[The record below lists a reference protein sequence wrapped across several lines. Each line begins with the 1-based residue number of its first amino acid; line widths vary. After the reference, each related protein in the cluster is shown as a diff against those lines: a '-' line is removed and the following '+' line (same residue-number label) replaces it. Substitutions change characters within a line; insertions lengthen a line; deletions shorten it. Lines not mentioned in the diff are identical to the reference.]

1 MSARA
6 DMHLTD
12 AQVNEYVDRV
22 MDEAAR
28 EEVERHLSSCTSC
41 RSAVEETR
49 AVVTTAQRERAR
61 VTAPAEL
68 WPMVAASTIHLAAMR
83 RQVLASMRGALIVGA
98 IALVAATAV
107 VTWKVARWTAPH
119 TTPEST
125 APASTAPPRADAL
138 GPGRHAGHAGHPTT
152 IRTAPEPPRAPEAPR
167 P

>member
-1 MSARA
+1 MSARE
-6 DMHLTD
+6 DRHLTD

-28 EEVERHLSSCTSC
+28 AEVQEHLASCASC

-49 AVVTTAQRERAR
+49 DVVTTAQRERVRA
-61 VTAPAEL
+61 TAPPEL

-83 RQVLASMRGALIVGA
+83 RQVLASLRGALIAGA

-107 VTWKVARWTAPH
+107 VTWKIARWTAPR
-119 TTPEST
+119 PVST
-125 APASTAPPRADAL
+125 QPVPMRGGKL
-138 GPGRHAGHAGHPTT
+138 GPGQHAGHAGHPTN

>member
-1 MSARA
+1 MRARESG
-6 DMHLTD
+6 HLTD

-28 EEVERHLSSCTSC
+28 AEVEQHVASCASC
-41 RSAVEETR
+41 RSAVEETH
-49 AVVTTAQRERAR
+49 AVLTTAQRERAS

-68 WPMVAASTIHLAAMR
+68 WPMVAASTIHLGAVR

-107 VTWKVARWTAPH
+107 VTWKVARWTTPRTVPAP
-119 TTPEST
+119 TVPVTSGGP
-125 APASTAPPRADAL
+125 
-138 GPGRHAGHAGHPTT
+138 GPGRHAEHAGHPATR
-152 IRTAPEPPRAPEAPR
+152 RTAPEPPRAPEAPR

>member
-1 MSARA
+1 MSAREGG
-6 DMHLTD
+6 HLTD

-28 EEVERHLSSCTSC
+28 AEVERHVASCADC
-41 RSAVEETR
+41 RDAVDETR
-49 AVVTTAQRERAR
+49 AVVTTAQRERVR

-68 WPMVAASTIHLAAMR
+68 WPMVAASTIHLAAIR
-83 RQVLASMRGALIVGA
+83 RQVLASLRGVLIAGA

-107 VTWKVARWTAPH
+107 VTWKVARWTAARAV
-119 TTPEST
+119 T
-125 APASTAPPRADAL
+125 AAPVPVRSGGP

-152 IRTAPEPPRAPEAPR
+152 TAPQAPRAPDAPR